1 MSSTDKS
8 KAKAIATAIEER
20 IIKRELKP
28 GDRLPERLLAEEFG
42 VSRTPVREAI
52 RQLVETRLVT
62 DSSGR
67 GAVVA
72 HLSISELLD
81 AFLVVAELEG
91 LAARQAAKRM
101 EHEQIVKAFDANAL
115 CQKASEVK
123 DTQTFNAMNM
133 VFHNLIIQGSHNVM
147 LQGQLN
153 TARTITFPYRH
164 YVSSLP
170 GYMAQSVEEHN
181 ALLSAISNSEGDVAY
196 QLMRDHVR
204 LQGEQIEDVI
214 HHLERQNNPTVGQ
227 QSPYIKGYKMV

>member
-1 MSSTDKS
+1 MSGTEKR
-8 KAKAIATAIEER
+8 KAKLIATAIEAR

-28 GDRLPERLLAEEFG
+28 GDRLRERLLAEEFG

-62 DSSGR
+62 DNGRR
-67 GAVVA
+67 GALVA
-72 HLSISELLD
+72 SLSISELLD

-101 EHEQIVKAFDANAL
+101 RHEQIIKAFDANAL
-115 CQKASEVK
+115 CQKASVVK
-123 DTQTFNAMNM
+123 DTETFNAMNM
-133 VFHNLIIQGSHNVM
+133 VFHNLIIAGSHNAM
-147 LQGQLN
+147 LQSQLS

-170 GYMAQSVEEHN
+170 GYMAQSVEEHD
-181 ALLSAISNSEGDVAY
+181 ALLKAISNSQGDAAY

-214 HHLERQNNPTVGQ
+214 HHLERQNSGTAE
-227 QSPYIKGYKMV
+227 

>member
-1 MSSTDKS
+1 MSGTEKR
-8 KAKAIATAIEER
+8 KAKLIATAIEAR

-62 DSSGR
+62 DNGRR
-67 GAVVA
+67 GALVA
-72 HLSISELLD
+72 SLSISELLD

-101 EHEQIVKAFDANAL
+101 RHEQIIKAFDANAL
-115 CQKASEVK
+115 CQKASVVK
-123 DTQTFNAMNM
+123 DTETFNAMNM
-133 VFHNLIIQGSHNVM
+133 VFHNLIIEGSHNAM
-147 LQGQLN
+147 LQSQLS

-170 GYMAQSVEEHN
+170 GYMAQSVEEHD
-181 ALLSAISNSEGDVAY
+181 ALLKAISNSQGDAAY

-214 HHLERQNNPTVGQ
+214 HHLERQNSGTAE
-227 QSPYIKGYKMV
+227 

>member
-1 MSSTDKS
+1 MSGIEKR
-8 KAKAIATAIEER
+8 KAKLIATAIEAR

-28 GDRLPERLLAEEFG
+28 GDRLRERLLAEEFG

-62 DSSGR
+62 DNGRR
-67 GAVVA
+67 GALVA
-72 HLSISELLD
+72 SLSISELLD

-101 EHEQIVKAFDANAL
+101 RHEQIIKAFDANAL
-115 CQKASEVK
+115 CQKASVVK
-123 DTQTFNAMNM
+123 DTETFNAMNM
-133 VFHNLIIQGSHNVM
+133 VFHNLIIAGSHNAM
-147 LQGQLN
+147 LQSQLS

-170 GYMAQSVEEHN
+170 GYMAQSVEEHD
-181 ALLSAISNSEGDVAY
+181 ALLKAISNSQGDAAY

-214 HHLERQNNPTVGQ
+214 HHLERQNSGTAE
-227 QSPYIKGYKMV
+227 

>member
-1 MSSTDKS
+1 MSGTEKR
-8 KAKAIATAIEER
+8 KAKLIATAIEAR

-28 GDRLPERLLAEEFG
+28 GDRLRERLLAEEFG

-62 DSSGR
+62 DNGRR
-67 GAVVA
+67 GALVA
-72 HLSISELLD
+72 SLSISELLD

-101 EHEQIVKAFDANAL
+101 RHEQIIKAFDANAL
-115 CQKASEVK
+115 CQKASVVK
-123 DTQTFNAMNM
+123 DTETFNAMNM
-133 VFHNLIIQGSHNVM
+133 VFHNLIIEGSHNAM
-147 LQGQLN
+147 LQSQLS

-164 YVSSLP
+164 YVSGLP
-170 GYMAQSVEEHN
+170 GYMAQTVEEHD
-181 ALLSAISNSEGDVAY
+181 ALLKAISNSQAAAAY

-214 HHLERQNNPTVGQ
+214 HHLERQNSGAA
-227 QSPYIKGYKMV
+227 K

>member
-1 MSSTDKS
+1 MSGTEKR
-8 KAKAIATAIEER
+8 KAKLIATAIEAR

-62 DSSGR
+62 DNGRR
-67 GAVVA
+67 GALVA
-72 HLSISELLD
+72 SLSISELLD

-101 EHEQIVKAFDANAL
+101 RHEQIIKAFDANAL
-115 CQKASEVK
+115 CQKASVVK
-123 DTQTFNAMNM
+123 DTETFNAMNM
-133 VFHNLIIQGSHNVM
+133 VFHNLIIAGSHNAM
-147 LQGQLN
+147 LQSQLS

-170 GYMAQSVEEHN
+170 GYMAQSVEEHD
-181 ALLSAISNSEGDVAY
+181 ALLKAISNSQGDAAY

-214 HHLERQNNPTVGQ
+214 HHLERQNSGTAE
-227 QSPYIKGYKMV
+227 

>member
-1 MSSTDKS
+1 MSGTEKR
-8 KAKAIATAIEER
+8 KAKLIATAIEAR

-62 DSSGR
+62 DNGRR
-67 GAVVA
+67 GALVA
-72 HLSISELLD
+72 SLSISELLD

-101 EHEQIVKAFDANAL
+101 RHEQIIKAFDANAL

-123 DTQTFNAMNM
+123 DTETFNAMNM
-133 VFHNLIIQGSHNVM
+133 VFHNLIIEGSHNAM
-147 LQGQLN
+147 LQSQLS

-170 GYMAQSVEEHN
+170 GYMAQSVEEHD
-181 ALLSAISNSEGDVAY
+181 ALLKAISNSQGDAAY

-214 HHLERQNNPTVGQ
+214 HHLERQNSGTAE
-227 QSPYIKGYKMV
+227 

>member
-1 MSSTDKS
+1 MSGTEKR
-8 KAKAIATAIEER
+8 KAKLIATAIEAR

-52 RQLVETRLVT
+52 RQLVDTRLVT
-62 DSSGR
+62 DNGRR
-67 GAVVA
+67 GALVA
-72 HLSISELLD
+72 SLSISELLD

-101 EHEQIVKAFDANAL
+101 RHEQIIKAFDANAL
-115 CQKASEVK
+115 CQKASVVK
-123 DTQTFNAMNM
+123 DTETFNAMNM
-133 VFHNLIIQGSHNVM
+133 VFHNLIIAGSQNAM
-147 LQGQLN
+147 LQSQLS

-170 GYMAQSVEEHN
+170 GYMAQSVEEHD
-181 ALLSAISNSEGDVAY
+181 ALLKAISNSQGDAAY

-214 HHLERQNNPTVGQ
+214 HHLERQNSGAAE
-227 QSPYIKGYKMV
+227 

>member
-1 MSSTDKS
+1 MSGTEKR
-8 KAKAIATAIEER
+8 KAKLIATAIEAR

-62 DSSGR
+62 DNGRR
-67 GAVVA
+67 GALVA
-72 HLSISELLD
+72 SLSISELLD

-101 EHEQIVKAFDANAL
+101 RHEQIIKAFDANAL

-123 DTQTFNAMNM
+123 DTETFNAMNM
-133 VFHNLIIQGSHNVM
+133 VFHNLIIAGSHNAM
-147 LQGQLN
+147 LQSQLS

-170 GYMAQSVEEHN
+170 GYMAQSVEEHD
-181 ALLSAISNSEGDVAY
+181 ALLKAISNSQGDAAY

-214 HHLERQNNPTVGQ
+214 HHLERQNSGTAE
-227 QSPYIKGYKMV
+227 

>member
-1 MSSTDKS
+1 MSGIEKR
-8 KAKAIATAIEER
+8 KAKLIATAIEAR

-28 GDRLPERLLAEEFG
+28 GDRLRERLLAEEFG

-62 DSSGR
+62 DNGRR
-67 GAVVA
+67 GALVA
-72 HLSISELLD
+72 SLSISELLD

-101 EHEQIVKAFDANAL
+101 RHEQIIKAFDASAL

-123 DTQTFNAMNM
+123 DTETFNAMNM
-133 VFHNLIIQGSHNVM
+133 VFHNLIIEGSHNAM
-147 LQGQLN
+147 LQSQLS

-170 GYMAQSVEEHN
+170 GYMAQSVEEHD
-181 ALLSAISNSEGDVAY
+181 ALLEAISNSQGDAAY

-214 HHLERQNNPTVGQ
+214 HHLERQNSGTAE
-227 QSPYIKGYKMV
+227 

>member
-1 MSSTDKS
+1 MSGTEKR
-8 KAKAIATAIEER
+8 KAKLIATAIEAR

-28 GDRLPERLLAEEFG
+28 GDRLRERLLAEEFG

-62 DSSGR
+62 DNGRR
-67 GAVVA
+67 GALVA
-72 HLSISELLD
+72 SLSISELLD

-101 EHEQIVKAFDANAL
+101 RHEQIIKAFDANAL

-123 DTQTFNAMNM
+123 DTETFNAMNM
-133 VFHNLIIQGSHNVM
+133 VFHNLIIAGSHNAM
-147 LQGQLN
+147 LQSQLS

-170 GYMAQSVEEHN
+170 GYMAQSVEEHD
-181 ALLSAISNSEGDVAY
+181 ALLEAISNSQGDAAY

-204 LQGEQIEDVI
+204 LQGEQVEDVI
-214 HHLERQNNPTVGQ
+214 HHLERQNSGTAE
-227 QSPYIKGYKMV
+227 

>member
-1 MSSTDKS
+1 MSGTEKR
-8 KAKAIATAIEER
+8 KAKLIATAIEAR

-52 RQLVETRLVT
+52 RQLVDTRLVT
-62 DSSGR
+62 DNGRR
-67 GAVVA
+67 GALVA
-72 HLSISELLD
+72 SLSISELLD

-101 EHEQIVKAFDANAL
+101 RHEQIIKAFDANAL

-123 DTQTFNAMNM
+123 DTETFNAMNM
-133 VFHNLIIQGSHNVM
+133 VFHNLIIAGSHNAM
-147 LQGQLN
+147 LQSQLS

-170 GYMAQSVEEHN
+170 GYMAQSVEEHD
-181 ALLSAISNSEGDVAY
+181 ALLKAISNSQGDAAY

-214 HHLERQNNPTVGQ
+214 HHLERQNSGTAE
-227 QSPYIKGYKMV
+227 

>member
-1 MSSTDKS
+1 MSGTEKR
-8 KAKAIATAIEER
+8 KAKLIATAIEAR

-62 DSSGR
+62 DNGRR
-67 GAVVA
+67 GALVA
-72 HLSISELLD
+72 SLSISELLD

-101 EHEQIVKAFDANAL
+101 RHEQIIKAFDANAL
-115 CQKASEVK
+115 CQKASVVK
-123 DTQTFNAMNM
+123 DTETFNAMNM
-133 VFHNLIIQGSHNVM
+133 VFHNLIIAGSHNAM
-147 LQGQLN
+147 LQSQLS

-170 GYMAQSVEEHN
+170 GYMAQSVEEHD
-181 ALLSAISNSEGDVAY
+181 ALLEAISNSQGDAAY

-214 HHLERQNNPTVGQ
+214 HHLERQNSGTAE
-227 QSPYIKGYKMV
+227 

>member
-1 MSSTDKS
+1 MSSTDTR
-8 KAKAIATAIEER
+8 KAKLIATEIEAR

-28 GDRLPERLLAEEFG
+28 GDRLLERLLAEEFG

-62 DSSGR
+62 DNVRR
-67 GAVVA
+67 GALVA

-101 EHEQIVKAFDANAL
+101 REEQIVKAFDANAL
-115 CQKASEVK
+115 CQQAAAIK
-123 DTQTFNAMNM
+123 DTETFNAMNM
-133 VFHNLIIQGSHNVM
+133 VFHNLVIEGSHNTM

-153 TARTITFPYRH
+153 TARTITFSYRH

-170 GYMAQSVEEHN
+170 GYMTQSVDEHD
-181 ALLSAISNSEGDVAY
+181 ALLKAISNSESDTAY

-204 LQGEQIEDVI
+204 LQGEQIEYVI
-214 HHLERQNNPTVGQ
+214 RHLERRNSDTVGQ
-227 QSPYIKGYKMV
+227 

>member
-1 MSSTDKS
+1 MSGTEKR
-8 KAKAIATAIEER
+8 KAKLIATAIEAR

-28 GDRLPERLLAEEFG
+28 GDRLRERLLAEEFG

-62 DSSGR
+62 DNGRR
-67 GAVVA
+67 GALVA
-72 HLSISELLD
+72 SLSISELLD

-101 EHEQIVKAFDANAL
+101 RHEQIIKAFDANAL
-115 CQKASEVK
+115 CQEASEVK
-123 DTQTFNAMNM
+123 DTETFNAMNM
-133 VFHNLIIQGSHNVM
+133 VFHNLIIAGSHNAM
-147 LQGQLN
+147 LQSQLS

-170 GYMAQSVEEHN
+170 GYMAQSVEEHD
-181 ALLSAISNSEGDVAY
+181 ALLEAISNSQGDAAY

-214 HHLERQNNPTVGQ
+214 HHLERQNSGTAE
-227 QSPYIKGYKMV
+227 

>member
-1 MSSTDKS
+1 MSGAEKR
-8 KAKAIATAIEER
+8 KAKLIATAIEAR

-62 DSSGR
+62 DNGRR
-67 GAVVA
+67 GALVA
-72 HLSISELLD
+72 SLSISELLD

-101 EHEQIVKAFDANAL
+101 RHEQIIKAFDANAL
-115 CQKASEVK
+115 CQKAAAVR
-123 DTQTFNAMNM
+123 DTETFNAMNM
-133 VFHNLIIQGSHNVM
+133 VFHNLIIEGSHNAM
-147 LQGQLN
+147 LQSQLS
-153 TARTITFPYRH
+153 TARIITFPYRH

-170 GYMAQSVEEHN
+170 GYMAQSVDEHD
-181 ALLSAISNSEGDVAY
+181 ALLKAISNSQGDAAY

-214 HHLERQNNPTVGQ
+214 HHLERQNSGATE
-227 QSPYIKGYKMV
+227 

>member
-1 MSSTDKS
+1 MSGTEKR
-8 KAKAIATAIEER
+8 KAKLIATAIEAR

-28 GDRLPERLLAEEFG
+28 GDRLRERLLAEEFG

-62 DSSGR
+62 DNGRR
-67 GAVVA
+67 GALVA
-72 HLSISELLD
+72 SLSISELLD

-101 EHEQIVKAFDANAL
+101 RHEQIIKAFDANAL

-123 DTQTFNAMNM
+123 DTETFNAMNM
-133 VFHNLIIQGSHNVM
+133 VFHNLIIEGSHNAM
-147 LQGQLN
+147 LQSQLS

-170 GYMAQSVEEHN
+170 GYMAQSVEEHD
-181 ALLSAISNSEGDVAY
+181 ALLEAISNSQGDAAY

-214 HHLERQNNPTVGQ
+214 HHLERQNSGTAE
-227 QSPYIKGYKMV
+227 

>member
-1 MSSTDKS
+1 MSGTEKR
-8 KAKAIATAIEER
+8 KAKLIATAIEAR

-28 GDRLPERLLAEEFG
+28 GDRLRERLLAEEFG

-62 DSSGR
+62 DNGRR
-67 GAVVA
+67 GALVA
-72 HLSISELLD
+72 SLSISELLD

-101 EHEQIVKAFDANAL
+101 RHEQIIKAFDANAL

-123 DTQTFNAMNM
+123 DTETFNAMNM
-133 VFHNLIIQGSHNVM
+133 VFHNLIIAGSHNAM
-147 LQGQLN
+147 LQSQLS

-170 GYMAQSVEEHN
+170 GYMAQSVEEHD
-181 ALLSAISNSEGDVAY
+181 ALLEAISNSQGDAAY

-214 HHLERQNNPTVGQ
+214 HHLERQNSGTAE
-227 QSPYIKGYKMV
+227 

>member
-1 MSSTDKS
+1 MSSTEQR
-8 KAKAIATAIEER
+8 KAKLIATAIEAR

-62 DSSGR
+62 DNGRR
-67 GAVVA
+67 GALVA
-72 HLSISELLD
+72 SLSISELLD

-101 EHEQIVKAFDANAL
+101 RHEQIVKAFDANAL
-115 CQKASEVK
+115 CQKASAVK
-123 DTQTFNAMNM
+123 DTATFNTMNM
-133 VFHNLIIQGSHNVM
+133 VFHNLIIEGSHNAM
-147 LQGQLN
+147 LQSQLN
-153 TARTITFPYRH
+153 SARTVTFPYRH

-170 GYMAQSVEEHN
+170 GYMAQSVKEHD
-181 ALLSAISNSEGDVAY
+181 ALLTAISNSESDTAY

-214 HHLERQNNPTVGQ
+214 HHLERQNNRTLD
-227 QSPYIKGYKMV
+227 

>member
-1 MSSTDKS
+1 MSSTEKR
-8 KAKAIATAIEER
+8 KAKIIATAVEAR

-52 RQLVETRLVT
+52 IQLVETGLVIDT
-62 DSSGR
+62 GRR
-67 GAVVA
+67 GALVA

-101 EHEQIVKAFDANAL
+101 RHEQIVKAFDANAH
-115 CQKASEVK
+115 CQKASVIK
-123 DTQTFNAMNM
+123 DTETFNAMNM
-133 VFHNLIIQGSHNVM
+133 IFHNLVIEGSHNAM
-147 LQGQLN
+147 LQSQLN

-170 GYMAQSVEEHN
+170 GYMAQSVKEHD
-181 ALLSAISNSEGDVAY
+181 AVLKAISNSESDTAY

-214 HHLERQNNPTVGQ
+214 HHLERQNSRTVR
-227 QSPYIKGYKMV
+227 

>member
-1 MSSTDKS
+1 MSGTEKR
-8 KAKAIATAIEER
+8 KAKLIATAIEAR

-28 GDRLPERLLAEEFG
+28 GDRLRERLLAEEFG

-62 DSSGR
+62 DNGRR
-67 GAVVA
+67 GALVA
-72 HLSISELLD
+72 SLSISELLD

-101 EHEQIVKAFDANAL
+101 RHEQIIKAFDANAL
-115 CQKASEVK
+115 CQKASVVK
-123 DTQTFNAMNM
+123 DTETFNAMNM
-133 VFHNLIIQGSHNVM
+133 VFHNLIIAGSHNAM
-147 LQGQLN
+147 LQSQLS

-170 GYMAQSVEEHN
+170 GYMAQSVEEHD
-181 ALLSAISNSEGDVAY
+181 ALLEAISNSQGDAAY

-214 HHLERQNNPTVGQ
+214 HHLERQNSGTAE
-227 QSPYIKGYKMV
+227 

>member
-1 MSSTDKS
+1 MSGTEKR
-8 KAKAIATAIEER
+8 KAKLIATAIEAR

-28 GDRLPERLLAEEFG
+28 GDRLRERLLAEEFG

-62 DSSGR
+62 DNGRR
-67 GAVVA
+67 GALVA
-72 HLSISELLD
+72 SLSISELLD

-101 EHEQIVKAFDANAL
+101 RHEQIIKAFDANAL
-115 CQKASEVK
+115 CQKASVVK
-123 DTQTFNAMNM
+123 DTETFNAMNM
-133 VFHNLIIQGSHNVM
+133 VFHNLIIEGSHNAM
-147 LQGQLN
+147 LQSQLS

-170 GYMAQSVEEHN
+170 GYMAQSVEEHD
-181 ALLSAISNSEGDVAY
+181 ALLEAISNSQGDAAY

-214 HHLERQNNPTVGQ
+214 HHLERQNSGTAE
-227 QSPYIKGYKMV
+227 

>member
-1 MSSTDKS
+1 MSGTEKR
-8 KAKAIATAIEER
+8 KAKLIATAIEAR

-28 GDRLPERLLAEEFG
+28 GDRLRERLLAEEFG

-62 DSSGR
+62 DNGRR
-67 GAVVA
+67 GALVA
-72 HLSISELLD
+72 SLSISELLD

-101 EHEQIVKAFDANAL
+101 RHEQIIKAFDANAL

-123 DTQTFNAMNM
+123 DTETFNAMNM
-133 VFHNLIIQGSHNVM
+133 VFHNLIIAGSHNAM
-147 LQGQLN
+147 LQSQLS

-170 GYMAQSVEEHN
+170 GYMAQSVEEHD
-181 ALLSAISNSEGDVAY
+181 ALLEAISNSQGDAAY

-214 HHLERQNNPTVGQ
+214 HHLERQNSGPAE
-227 QSPYIKGYKMV
+227 

>member
-1 MSSTDKS
+1 MSGTEKR
-8 KAKAIATAIEER
+8 KAKLIATAIEAR

-62 DSSGR
+62 DNGRR
-67 GAVVA
+67 GALVA
-72 HLSISELLD
+72 SLSISELLD

-101 EHEQIVKAFDANAL
+101 RHEQIIKAFDANAL
-115 CQKASEVK
+115 CQKAAAVK
-123 DTQTFNAMNM
+123 D
-133 VFHNLIIQGSHNVM
+133 NLIIEGSHNAM
-147 LQGQLN
+147 LQSQLS
-153 TARTITFPYRH
+153 TARIITFPYRH

-170 GYMAQSVEEHN
+170 GYMAQSVDEHD
-181 ALLSAISNSEGDVAY
+181 ALLKAISNSQGDAAY

-214 HHLERQNNPTVGQ
+214 HHLERQNSGTTE
-227 QSPYIKGYKMV
+227 

>member
-1 MSSTDKS
+1 MSGTEKR
-8 KAKAIATAIEER
+8 KAKLIATAIEAR

-28 GDRLPERLLAEEFG
+28 GDRLRERLLAEEFG

-62 DSSGR
+62 DNGRR
-67 GAVVA
+67 GALVA
-72 HLSISELLD
+72 SLSISELLD

-101 EHEQIVKAFDANAL
+101 RHEQIIKAFDANAL

-123 DTQTFNAMNM
+123 DTETFNAMNM
-133 VFHNLIIQGSHNVM
+133 VFHNLIIAGSHNAM
-147 LQGQLN
+147 LQSQLS

-170 GYMAQSVEEHN
+170 GYMAQSVEEHD
-181 ALLSAISNSEGDVAY
+181 ALLKAISNSQGDAAY

-214 HHLERQNNPTVGQ
+214 HHLERQNSGTAE
-227 QSPYIKGYKMV
+227 

>member
-1 MSSTDKS
+1 MSGTEKR
-8 KAKAIATAIEER
+8 KAKLIATAIEAR

-52 RQLVETRLVT
+52 RQLVDTRLVT
-62 DSSGR
+62 DNGRR
-67 GAVVA
+67 GALVA
-72 HLSISELLD
+72 SLSISELLD

-101 EHEQIVKAFDANAL
+101 RHEQIIKAFDANAL
-115 CQKASEVK
+115 CQKASVVK
-123 DTQTFNAMNM
+123 DTETFNAMNM
-133 VFHNLIIQGSHNVM
+133 VFHNLIIAGSHNAM
-147 LQGQLN
+147 LQSQLS

-170 GYMAQSVEEHN
+170 GYMAQSVEEHD
-181 ALLSAISNSEGDVAY
+181 ALLKAISNSQGDAAY

-214 HHLERQNNPTVGQ
+214 HHLERQNSGTAE
-227 QSPYIKGYKMV
+227 

>member
-1 MSSTDKS
+1 MSGTEKR
-8 KAKAIATAIEER
+8 KAKLIATAIEAR

-62 DSSGR
+62 DNGRR
-67 GAVVA
+67 GALVA
-72 HLSISELLD
+72 SLSISELLD

-101 EHEQIVKAFDANAL
+101 RHEQIIKAFDANAL

-123 DTQTFNAMNM
+123 DTETFNAMNM
-133 VFHNLIIQGSHNVM
+133 VFHNLIIAGSHNAM
-147 LQGQLN
+147 LQSQLS

-170 GYMAQSVEEHN
+170 GYMAQSVEEHD
-181 ALLSAISNSEGDVAY
+181 ALLEAISNSQGDAAY

-214 HHLERQNNPTVGQ
+214 HHLERQNSGTAE
-227 QSPYIKGYKMV
+227 

>member
-1 MSSTDKS
+1 MSSTEKR
-8 KAKAIATAIEER
+8 KAKLIATAIEER

-62 DSSGR
+62 DNAGR

-72 HLSISELLD
+72 RLSISELLD

-101 EHEQIVKAFDANAL
+101 RHEQIVEAFDANAH
-115 CQKASEVK
+115 CKKASDVK
-123 DTQTFNAMNM
+123 DIKTFNTMNM
-133 VFHNLIIQGSHNVM
+133 VFHNLIIEGSHNAM

-153 TARTITFPYRH
+153 TARIVTFPYRH

-170 GYMAQSVEEHN
+170 GYMAQSVEEHD
-181 ALLSAISNSEGDVAY
+181 ALLNAISNSESDTAY
-196 QLMRDHVR
+196 RLMRDHVR

-214 HHLERQNNPTVGQ
+214 HHLERQNSPTVE
-227 QSPYIKGYKMV
+227 S

>member
-1 MSSTDKS
+1 MSGTEKR
-8 KAKAIATAIEER
+8 KAKLIATAIEAR

-62 DSSGR
+62 DNGRR
-67 GAVVA
+67 GALVA
-72 HLSISELLD
+72 SLSISELLD

-101 EHEQIVKAFDANAL
+101 RHEQIIKAFDANAL
-115 CQKASEVK
+115 CQKAAAVR
-123 DTQTFNAMNM
+123 DTETFNAMNM
-133 VFHNLIIQGSHNVM
+133 VFHNLIIEGSHNAM
-147 LQGQLN
+147 LQSQLS
-153 TARTITFPYRH
+153 TARIITFPYRH

-170 GYMAQSVEEHN
+170 GYMAQSVDEHD
-181 ALLSAISNSEGDVAY
+181 ALLKAISNSQGDAAY

-214 HHLERQNNPTVGQ
+214 HHLERQNSGATE
-227 QSPYIKGYKMV
+227 